1 MADASKILSA
11 VALGAIAGVALG
23 VLFAPDKGSETRR
36 RISEKSQDLVDQLSE
51 KIDEG
56 MSVLSNLRR
65 KADDIRNKAG
75 FAMEGSEGEGNR
87 GRGGNRGSGNNM

>member
-1 MADASKILSA
+1 MADVGKILSA
-11 VALGAIAGVALG
+11 VALGAVAGAALG

-65 KADDIRNKAG
+65 KADDIKNKASG
-75 FAMEGSEGEGNR
+75 FAMEGSEGEGRGR
-87 GRGGNRGSGNNM
+87 GRGGNNANM